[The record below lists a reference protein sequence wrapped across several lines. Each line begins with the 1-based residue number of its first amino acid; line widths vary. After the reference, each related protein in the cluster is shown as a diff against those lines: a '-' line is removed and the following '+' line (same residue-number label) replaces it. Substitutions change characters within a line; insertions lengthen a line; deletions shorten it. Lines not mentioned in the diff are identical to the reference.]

1 MSYPYPCRGSV
12 SNGIRYVLVRPS
24 HDNHAFN
31 AISDIA
37 EAMHR
42 VSDHYLPEAKREEF
56 DNEVNGFPQR
66 LNRAVKKKSEI
77 DLMGVI
83 DEYNTALAQLVDRGT
98 VSSILDEKKGLHPGL
113 VERILNQTYSR
124 TVSPNLKLLK
134 RYEAGTDN
142 VYGELLPRFISSI
155 LKKDT
160 GMRSDQV
167 FVDLGSGVGNVVLQA
182 ALEIGCESWG
192 CEMMEEYSKVAQIQ
206 HREFEAR
213 CRLWGLA
220 IGDIH
225 LEQGDFLVNQAIKDV
240 LKRADVVLVNNQ
252 VFTPELNQH
261 LTTLFLDLKDGCRIV
276 SLRSFVPAGHRI
288 TDRNSENPYNLL
300 DVEEK
305 RYYSN
310 CVSWTSQSGTYF
322 VSTKDSKRVEN
333 FFKRVR
339 ASA

>member
-1 MSYPYPCRGSV
+1 MSV
-12 SNGIRYVLVRPS
+12 SNRIRYVLIRPS
-24 HDNHAFN
+24 NDNHAFN
-31 AISDIA
+31 AISDIT
-37 EAMHR
+37 EVMHR
-42 VSDHYLPEAKREEF
+42 VSEHYVSESTRKEF
-56 DNEVNGFPQR
+56 DNEINGFPQR
-66 LNRAVKKKSEI
+66 VNRAIKKKSEV
-77 DLMGVI
+77 DLMQVI
-83 DEYNTALAQLVDRGT
+83 NEYNTTLARLVDQGV
-98 VSSILDEKKGLHPGL
+98 VSSILDEKKWLHPGL

-124 TVSPNLKLLK
+124 TVSPNLKLLSK
-134 RYEAGTDN
+134 YEAGTDN

-160 GMRSDQV
+160 GMKSDQL

-192 CEMMEEYSKVAQIQ
+192 CEMMEEYSVVAKNQ

-225 LEQGDFLVNQAIKDV
+225 LEQGDFLVNHAIKDV

-252 VFTPELNQH
+252 VFTPELNEH

-276 SLRSFVPAGHRI
+276 SLKSFVPAAHRI

-333 FFKRVR
+333 FFKRAKV
-339 ASA
+339 ST